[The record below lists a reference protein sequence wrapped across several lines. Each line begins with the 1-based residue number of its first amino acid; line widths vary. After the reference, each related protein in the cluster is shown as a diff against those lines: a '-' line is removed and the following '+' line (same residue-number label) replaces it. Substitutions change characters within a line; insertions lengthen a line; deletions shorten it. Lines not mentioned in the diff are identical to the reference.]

1 MSEININI
9 NKLFSEDIHTEVEEA
24 LKKNVVTDEDIE
36 KYNLNKETSLAAGEF
51 IDLLNQAFDTD
62 VDAHQIAQEVL
73 SEDISEEI
81 FEDVN

>member
-1 MSEININI
+1 MSEINI

-36 KYNLNKETSLAAGEF
+36 KYNLNKKTSLAAGEF

-62 VDAHQIAQEVL
+62 VDARQVAQEVL
-73 SEDISEEI
+73 SENISEDISEDI
-81 FEDVN
+81 N